1 MTNLAFV
8 ATLRSSSPSNPVK
21 SRDAAATRGRI
32 LDAVGSLL
40 VREGFGALG
49 INAVARE
56 AGVDKVLIYRY
67 FGGID
72 QLLEAWG
79 NELDFWPSVS
89 EILGDAPES
98 DPAALA
104 AGMLK
109 RHLRALRARPWTLE
123 VMAWEAVERHPLT
136 RILDRIR
143 EVRAEQL
150 VAALPAHLFGKGQDL
165 PAISAL
171 LGAGLQYLLL
181 RSRTVDRYNG
191 VPIASQEGWTRI
203 EAALQAICEALL
215 GLSSS
220 PEAR

>member
-1 MTNLAFV
+1 MPVRAH
-8 ATLRSSSPSNPVK
+8 ANPVK
-21 SRDAAATRGRI
+21 SRDAAATRTRI

-49 INAVARE
+49 VNAVARE

-79 NELDFWPSVS
+79 SELDFWPSVA
-89 EILGDAPES
+89 EILGDSPEP
-98 DPAALA
+98 DPAAFA
-104 AGMLK
+104 AGMLT
-109 RHLRALRARPWTLE
+109 RHLHALRARPHTLE

-143 EVRAEQL
+143 EARAEQ
-150 VAALPAHLFGKGQDL
+150 VMAAIPAHLFGEDRDL

-171 LGAGLQYLLL
+171 LGAGLQHLLL
-181 RSRTVDRYNG
+181 RSRTVDRYSG
-191 VPIASQEGWTRI
+191 VPIASPEGWVRI
-203 EAALQAICEALL
+203 ESALQAICTALL
-215 GLSSS
+215 NSTVT
-220 PEAR
+220 PMAR

>member
-1 MTNLAFV
+1 MPTR
-8 ATLRSSSPSNPVK
+8 TRSNPVK
-21 SRDAAATRGRI
+21 SRDAAATRKRI

-40 VREGFGALG
+40 AREGFGSLG

-79 NELDFWPSVS
+79 SELDFWPSVA
-89 EILGDAPES
+89 EILGDSPES
-98 DPAALA
+98 DPAAFA

-109 RHLRALRARPWTLE
+109 RHLQALRARPHTLE

-143 EVRAEQL
+143 ETRAEQL
-150 VAALPAHLFGKGQDL
+150 MESIPAKVLGEGRDL

-171 LGAGLQYLLL
+171 LSAGLQHLLL

-191 VPIASQEGWTRI
+191 VPIASAEGWARI
-203 EAALQAICEALL
+203 ESALQSICTALL
-215 GLSSS
+215 GASTTQK
-220 PEAR
+220 AK